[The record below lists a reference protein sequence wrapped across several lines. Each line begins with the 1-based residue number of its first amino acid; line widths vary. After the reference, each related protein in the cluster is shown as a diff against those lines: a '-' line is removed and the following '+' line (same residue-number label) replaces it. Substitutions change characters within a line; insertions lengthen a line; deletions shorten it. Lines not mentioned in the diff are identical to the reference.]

1 MTDTYTDGIPAYT
14 GEDEYTNGIPPFS
27 GDAETPHA
35 DQNARLL
42 GKSVNVA
49 PTGEFISKN
58 MAFHRQKR
66 EANPIYQSIESTPQ
80 NEHPFHK
87 LARIATP
94 HMLDAVDAFK
104 SVIEH
109 FDPKLEKSRFFAQKA
124 MDAMAAGTYSE
135 AGTALQLARLLK
147 GEGNF
152 RDLIHKGVLSGP
164 EVLFGVGPGKDT
176 RTFNAEAL
184 QEMGVKNPW
193 IAYPAGFA
201 LDLAANPYNILKG
214 AGLSKIGKAAEMFT
228 QARTEEQ
235 MAGTAMPNWEAMAK
249 NGNRE
254 ARTIVKLLKSG
265 QEDKLNMGV
274 TLAEKVERGQY
285 LFPGVQLPG
294 MKRINVGKMK
304 WAMDDATWAKVM
316 EDHPGIMGKYKPGDV
331 LPKDV
336 MKKLVDAYKDDAF
349 KMVTLHP
356 ETKIRPVT
364 IPFPDIHNPVAEA
377 QVLPKPLAEGA
388 ARLMTKGNRY
398 LREFNPEL
406 LKPGVGAIPGAYG
419 KLRKASS
426 SLMQGLDEAF
436 HKYPQQIIEGKMGD
450 PRIYDGT
457 VRWLRM
463 AMNQKGDL
471 SREAVD
477 ALFDLQTQGGDK
489 NAILKLM
496 RHLKVDKAMPD
507 TYRAAETAMSSPM
520 AQEEWARVRSSLEEA
535 PRVVVADRALPDEW
549 ELRHFGTNDPAQ
561 IQRQAGEAIAGAW
574 DDTSKR
580 EMVQGISTLEKRLN
594 QHRMD
599 VASLRNAER
608 QAAYS
613 GDARDAA
620 RLKEQADELEKSADL
635 WDQTYRKI
643 FGKSMIHIGPAPEAP
658 VPPQMPRRPML
669 QPTQDRLRI
678 AQAAAEGLDA
688 DLQSVAAEQRALAG
702 SLEAAPPTQ
711 GVTNETLARLERA
724 NQRAAAL
731 QAQMQQRAAEIQRL
745 QDRLAAE
752 GEIDGMVQK
761 VQAGLDKAHETDTAE
776 EIARLE
782 AHPAM
787 KRPAGSLK
795 EVRDE
800 RSRLTRDE
808 FEAFKEQKVG
818 EFLKARYGDDPEDYK
833 AMLEKRAAA
842 YDRSVFKS
850 RAAKSEKAAA
860 KGLRSVAREA
870 EPAAPEPPSLAAPAW
885 RLKTPAVDPAAA
897 VDELRARYPK
907 AGETVG
913 GLKVRPKVDNTSSI
927 GASLDDYEELGGI
940 REISRSE
947 FTAPK
952 YDPSKATTVDGR
964 DRALALADE
973 IRKSGEITPLIVA
986 IDKDGPY
993 ILEGGHRFDALDLL
1007 GVDKFPA
1014 VIVRDLGDF
1023 PAAKDA
1029 AEEIITAPGK
1039 TWHDFTLHPPDI
1051 QARIE
1056 GGEGVETGWVDATGK
1071 FFTRE
1076 EAAAQG
1082 LKMGSP
1088 KASSEAMLRANSAT
1102 PKQNPHWWHPG
1113 YTNESRAKAFD
1124 ALPEDADVW
1133 VFTAMDDATA
1143 DKFLK
1148 EGIKAGEKPSTL
1160 AQENYALG
1168 KMASFGPGKG
1178 LSPHLYVGSDPLN
1191 VDGYGRRI
1199 LALKVKKGSIQASP
1213 EQLTLGTKS
1222 PGDAIS
1228 LSDAVVTSDVPKE
1241 NIIDTKISKSGVTA
1255 QEFMSKAFVVEK
1267 KTVQPN
1273 RPAIGKPRV
1282 PLKGSGLPVPSNRPT
1297 TSAIEKTSFGA
1308 NNPPTTR
1315 DFIAN
1320 REAGGSTV
1328 GLLLTGGQDMHGGL
1342 PPIDGGPP
1350 GPGGMSMPEYQA
1362 WVSKTL
1368 GESPEIGDDLAKE
1381 VADNLVKLSKEGW
1394 AKRRAIRDL
1403 VDGLIWTE
1411 DGRQAIVHAMPEYFP
1426 HVSDNVAA
1434 YSKPL
1439 AYVLGGPPKGGL
1451 RTPGFANARKFKDT
1465 FDDIQRSYK
1474 LVNGKPLLVDDVVTT
1489 LMNRVAS
1496 SIQFQVHN
1504 DMLNG
1509 MLSSMGLSGKEIL
1522 DALKAEGIT
1531 EIPNARAAA
1540 NIVNSHY
1547 WMRKMG
1553 YPEEAIKKVEAL
1565 NKSLIDLGVWRTGG
1579 GPSDVQAAEGVADR
1593 LAAIVRNGTVPM
1605 SKASKEA
1612 PETVDLP
1619 DGVKNLLK
1627 KALGVTEDAD
1637 LANPANNTD
1646 GRLQGTAAAILKKIR
1661 RTMKDRDALA
1671 PPLKLFITKG
1681 ELARLADAPDFVN
1694 VLSVAKGLRASDMA
1708 GDWRTLVNLDPSTI
1722 PNFKELDKF
1731 GANYFLIPEELAN
1744 HINGGVRT
1752 FLDDSGPRNLF
1763 ARFYHGATN
1772 IWKQSVTTIF
1782 PEFHLRNWLTNMYQ
1796 LQVYAGID
1804 DPAIYWQAR
1813 KIQLGIPGALLRDDG
1828 SVLTHAEVMRLA
1840 QKTGVAGHGYFGS
1853 DVQEL
1858 LDPRKGGR
1866 VGRVKGFLQS
1876 SPLSPAAYITYGRD
1890 MGRFVE
1896 ENARIAGFAHYL
1908 KQGYSPYAASM
1919 MVKKFL
1925 FDYSELSRF
1934 ERDFLRGV
1942 FPFYAW
1948 MRKNIPLQVEQI
1960 LSKPATMSVSRDIQH
1975 AVSGLV
1981 NGKDLTPE
1989 QFANLPDWLKP
2000 MLPIL
2005 YKNRKDKPKVT
2016 AVAGKMSPV
2025 SDVMALGQDIGQHGL
2040 LGPAVYGVGALN
2052 PILKETGE
2060 QAFKR
2065 DLETGRPLF
2074 DVEGRTRPL
2083 HLPEGLVAPTSAALN
2098 KVPLVD
2104 WFKNTPGKGLIMLP
2118 ERTTHALQN
2127 MRAISF
2133 MNSTMK
2139 DTEADTTAAQNA
2151 ETILKNLAG
2160 LRSYDVDFERNYQ
2173 IEGRKLK
2180 KEAQDMAPFKDGRVN
2195 FDSPAVKEIL
2205 SRNRKRGEG
2214 VPPVSPEERKRF
2226 TEQMKKK
2233 LEEYRRQRAQRP

>member
-135 AGTALQLARLLK
+135 AGTALQLTKLLK

-356 ETKIRPVT
+356 ETKIRKMP

-377 QVLPKPLAEGA
+377 QLLPKPLAEGA

-419 KLRKASS
+419 RLRKASS
-426 SLMQGLDEAF
+426 SLMEGLDQAF

-489 NAILKLM
+489 NAVLKLM
-496 RHLKVDKAMPD
+496 RHLKVDKMMPD

-870 EPAAPEPPSLAAPAW
+870 EPAAPEPPTLAAPAW
-885 RLKTPAVDPAAA
+885 RF
-897 VDELRARYPK
+897 
-907 AGETVG
+907 
-913 GLKVRPKVDNTSSI
+913 DN
-927 GASLDDYEELGGI
+927 
-940 REISRSE
+940 
-947 FTAPK
+947 
-952 YDPSKATTVDGR
+952 
-964 DRALALADE
+964 
-973 IRKSGEITPLIVA
+973 GEIT
-986 IDKDGPY
+986 
-993 ILEGGHRFDALDLL
+993 
-1007 GVDKFPA
+1007 
-1014 VIVRDLGDF
+1014 
-1023 PAAKDA
+1023 
-1029 AEEIITAPGK
+1029 TAPGK

-1368 GESPEIGDDLAKE
+1368 GESPEVGDDLAKE

-1579 GPSDVQAAEGVADR
+1579 GPADVQAAEGVADR

-1605 SKASKEA
+1605 SKAAKEA

-1637 LANPANNTD
+1637 LANPANNTE

-1694 VLSVAKGLRASDMA
+1694 VLSVAKGLRASDMT
-1708 GDWRTLVNLDPSTI
+1708 GDWKTLVNLDPSTI

-1744 HINGGVRT
+1744 HINGTIRG
-1752 FLDDSGPRNLF
+1752 FLDDSRPRDLF
-1763 ARFYHGATN
+1763 SRFYHGATN

-2233 LEEYRRQRAQRP
+2233 LEEYRKQRAQRP

>member
-1 MTDTYTDGIPAYT
+1 MSHPAFVPDDPEEWAKANSAT
-14 GEDEYTNGIPPFS
+14 PPAAAWQPDDPEEWAKS
-27 GDAETPHA
+27 QGS

-49 PTGEFISKN
+49 PTGEFFNKN
-58 MAFHRQKR
+58 MAFHREKR
-66 EANPIYQSIESTPQ
+66 EADPLYQSIMEKPAEGQ
-80 NEHPFHK
+80 PDHPYAR
-87 LARIATP
+87 LARATVP
-94 HMLDAVDAFK
+94 GMLNAVDAFK

-109 FDPKLEKSRFFAQKA
+109 FDPKLEKSRYFAQKA

-135 AGTALQLARLLK
+135 AGTALQLAKLLK

-152 RDLIHKGVLSGP
+152 RDLLHKGILSGP
-164 EVLFGVGPGKDT
+164 EVLFGAGPGKDT

-184 QEMGVKNPW
+184 QEMGVKSPW

-201 LDLAANPYNILKG
+201 LDLAVNPYNLLKG

-228 QARTEEQ
+228 QARSEEQ
-235 MAGTAMPNWEAMAK
+235 MVGTALPNWEAMAK

-254 ARTIVKLLKSG
+254 ARTIVKLLKAG

-294 MKRINVGKMK
+294 MKRVNVGKMK

-316 EDHPGIMGKYKPGDV
+316 EDHPGITGKYKPGDV

-356 ETKIRPVT
+356 ETKIRHFP
-364 IPFPDIHNPVAEA
+364 IPFPDIHNPVGEVQA
-377 QVLPKPLAEGA
+377 LPKPLAEGV

-419 KLRKASS
+419 RLRKGSS
-426 SLMQGLDEAF
+426 DLMRGLDEAF

-496 RHLKVDKAMPD
+496 RHLKVDKMMPD

-561 IQRQAGEAIAGAW
+561 IQRQANEAIAGAW
-574 DDTSKR
+574 DDTPQR

-608 QAAYS
+608 QASYS
-613 GDARDAA
+613 GDAKDTA
-620 RLKEQADELEKSADL
+620 RLKEQADELEKSADI

-643 FGKSMIHIGPAPEAP
+643 FGKSMIHVGPAPETP

-669 QPTQDRLRI
+669 PPTQERLRI

-702 SLEAAPPTQ
+702 SLEAAPPTP

-818 EFLKARYGDDPEDYK
+818 DFLKTRYGDDPEDYK

-885 RLKTPAVDPAAA
+885 RL
-897 VDELRARYPK
+897 RAY
-907 AGETVG
+907 
-913 GLKVRPKVDNTSSI
+913 DTSSI
-927 GASLDDYEELGGI
+927 DARIAAAERITERAKLSPKERVEKGISDFGTADREWTPDQAKRFQTVVDRLKAEREKILASG
-940 REISRSE
+940 
-947 FTAPK
+947 
-952 YDPSKATTVDGR
+952 
-964 DRALALADE
+964 
-973 IRKSGEITPLIVA
+973 
-986 IDKDGPY
+986 
-993 ILEGGHRFDALDLL
+993 
-1007 GVDKFPA
+1007 
-1014 VIVRDLGDF
+1014 
-1023 PAAKDA
+1023 DA

-1056 GGEGVETGWVDATGK
+1056 AGEGVETGFVDAAGK

-1082 LKMGSP
+1082 LKMKPP
-1088 KASSEAMLRANSAT
+1088 KN
-1102 PKQNPHWWHPG
+1102 
-1113 YTNESRAKAFD
+1113 
-1124 ALPEDADVW
+1124 
-1133 VFTAMDDATA
+1133 
-1143 DKFLK
+1143 
-1148 EGIKAGEKPSTL
+1148 
-1160 AQENYALG
+1160 
-1168 KMASFGPGKG
+1168 
-1178 LSPHLYVGSDPLN
+1178 
-1191 VDGYGRRI
+1191 
-1199 LALKVKKGSIQASP
+1199 
-1213 EQLTLGTKS
+1213 
-1222 PGDAIS
+1222 
-1228 LSDAVVTSDVPKE
+1228 
-1241 NIIDTKISKSGVTA
+1241 
-1255 QEFMSKAFVVEK
+1255 
-1267 KTVQPN
+1267 PN

-1282 PLKGSGLPVPSNRPT
+1282 PLKGSGLPVPSDRPT
-1297 TSAIEKTSFGA
+1297 TSAIERTSFGA
-1308 NNPPTTR
+1308 NNPPTPAAFT
-1315 DFIAN
+1315 AN
-1320 REAGGSTV
+1320 REAGGSTI

-1362 WVSKTL
+1362 WISKTL
-1368 GESPEIGDDLAKE
+1368 GESPEIGDNLAKE

-1522 DALKAEGIT
+1522 AALKAEGIH

-1579 GPSDVQAAEGVADR
+1579 GPADVQAAEGVADR
-1593 LAAIVRNGTVPM
+1593 LAAIVRDGTVPM
-1605 SKASKEA
+1605 MKASKEA

-1637 LANPANNTD
+1637 LANPANNTE

-1694 VLSVAKGLRASDMA
+1694 VLSVAKGLRASDMT
-1708 GDWRTLVNLDPSTI
+1708 GDWKTLVNLDPSTI

-1744 HINGGVRT
+1744 HINGSIRG

-1858 LDPRKGGR
+1858 LDPRKGGH
-1866 VGRVKGFLQS
+1866 VGRLK
-1876 SPLSPAAYITYGRD
+1876 AAASINPITFGRD

-1925 FDYSELSRF
+1925 FDYSELSKF

-2025 SDVMALGQDIGQHGL
+2025 SDVMALGQDIGLHGL

-2052 PILKETGE
+2052 PILKETSE

-2074 DVEGRTRPL
+2074 EVEGRTRPL
-2083 HLPEGLVAPTSAALN
+2083 HLPQ
-2098 KVPLVD
+2098 PLVGPVGRT
-2104 WFKNTPGKGLIMLP
+2104 FGLPQGKGLVMVP
-2118 ERTTHALQN
+2118 ERAGHALQN

-2160 LRSYDVDFERNYQ
+2160 LRSYDVDFEKNYQ
-2173 IEGRKLK
+2173 VEGRKLK
-2180 KEAQDMAPFKDGRVN
+2180 KEAQDAAPFKNGRIN
-2195 FDSPAVKEIL
+2195 FDSPVVKEIL

-2226 TEQMKKK
+2226 NEWMKKK
-2233 LEEYRRQRAQRP
+2233 LDEYRKQRAQRP

>member
-14 GEDEYTNGIPPFS
+14 GEDEYTSGIPPFQ

-49 PTGEFISKN
+49 PTGEFFQKN

-66 EANPIYQSIESTPQ
+66 EADPTYQTIMEQPAAGQ
-80 NEHPFHK
+80 PDHPYAR
-87 LARIATP
+87 LARATVP

-135 AGTALQLARLLK
+135 AGTALQLTKLLK

-201 LDLAANPYNILKG
+201 LDLAANPYNLLKG

-235 MAGTAMPNWEAMAK
+235 MVGTPMPNWEAMAK

-254 ARTIVKLLKSG
+254 ARTIVKLLKAG

-356 ETKIRPVT
+356 ETKIRKLS

-377 QVLPKPLAEGA
+377 QALPKPLAVGA

-419 KLRKASS
+419 RLRKASS
-426 SLMQGLDEAF
+426 SLMEGLDQAF

-477 ALFDLQTQGGDK
+477 ALFDLQTSGGDK
-489 NAILKLM
+489 NAVLKLM
-496 RHLKVDKAMPD
+496 RHLKVDKMMPD

-561 IQRQAGEAIAGAW
+561 IQRQAGEAISGAW

-613 GDARDAA
+613 GDAKDAA

-643 FGKSMIHIGPAPEAP
+643 FGKSMIHIGPAPETP

-688 DLQSVAAEQRALAG
+688 DLQSIAAEQRALAG
-702 SLEAAPPTQ
+702 SLEAAPPTP

-787 KRPAGSLK
+787 KRPAGSLR

-818 EFLKARYGDDPEDYK
+818 DFLKARYGDDPEDYK

-870 EPAAPEPPSLAAPAW
+870 EPATPEPPTLAAPAW
-885 RLKTPAVDPAAA
+885 RF
-897 VDELRARYPK
+897 
-907 AGETVG
+907 
-913 GLKVRPKVDNTSSI
+913 DN
-927 GASLDDYEELGGI
+927 
-940 REISRSE
+940 
-947 FTAPK
+947 
-952 YDPSKATTVDGR
+952 
-964 DRALALADE
+964 
-973 IRKSGEITPLIVA
+973 GEIT
-986 IDKDGPY
+986 
-993 ILEGGHRFDALDLL
+993 
-1007 GVDKFPA
+1007 
-1014 VIVRDLGDF
+1014 
-1023 PAAKDA
+1023 
-1029 AEEIITAPGK
+1029 TAPGK

-1056 GGEGVETGWVDATGK
+1056 AGEGVETGWVDATGK

-1082 LKMGSP
+1082 LKMSP
-1088 KASSEAMLRANSAT
+1088 
-1102 PKQNPHWWHPG
+1102 PKN
-1113 YTNESRAKAFD
+1113 
-1124 ALPEDADVW
+1124 
-1133 VFTAMDDATA
+1133 
-1143 DKFLK
+1143 
-1148 EGIKAGEKPSTL
+1148 
-1160 AQENYALG
+1160 
-1168 KMASFGPGKG
+1168 
-1178 LSPHLYVGSDPLN
+1178 
-1191 VDGYGRRI
+1191 
-1199 LALKVKKGSIQASP
+1199 
-1213 EQLTLGTKS
+1213 
-1222 PGDAIS
+1222 
-1228 LSDAVVTSDVPKE
+1228 
-1241 NIIDTKISKSGVTA
+1241 
-1255 QEFMSKAFVVEK
+1255 
-1267 KTVQPN
+1267 PN

-1350 GPGGMSMPEYQA
+1350 GPGGMSMSEYQA

-1368 GESPEIGDDLAKE
+1368 GESPEIGADLAKE

-1522 DALKAEGIT
+1522 AALEAEGIH

-1579 GPSDVQAAEGVADR
+1579 GPADVQAAEGVADR
-1593 LAAIVRNGTVPM
+1593 LAAIVRDGTVPM
-1605 SKASKEA
+1605 MKASKEA

-1637 LANPANNTD
+1637 LANPANNTE

-1661 RTMKDRDALA
+1661 RTMKDREVLA

-1694 VLSVAKGLRASDMA
+1694 VLSVAKGLRASDMT
-1708 GDWRTLVNLDPSTI
+1708 GDWKTLVNLDPSTI
-1722 PNFKELDKF
+1722 PNFKELDRF

-1744 HINGGVRT
+1744 HINGGIRT

-1772 IWKQSVTTIF
+1772 IWKQSVTTVF

-1796 LQVYAGID
+1796 PQVYAGID

-1813 KIQLGIPGALLRDDG
+1813 KIQLRIPGALLRDDG

-1853 DVQEL
+1853 DVQEI
-1858 LDPRKGGR
+1858 LDPRKGGH
-1866 VGRVKGFLQS
+1866 VGRVKAV
-1876 SPLSPAAYITYGRD
+1876 LSINPITFGRD

-1896 ENARIAGFAHYL
+1896 ENARIAVFAHYL

-1919 MVKKFL
+1919 LVKKFL

-2052 PILKETGE
+2052 PILKETSE

-2083 HLPEGLVAPTSAALN
+2083 HLPQALVGPVGRTFGLPQ
-2098 KVPLVD
+2098 
-2104 WFKNTPGKGLIMLP
+2104 GKGLVMVP
-2118 ERTTHALQN
+2118 ERAGHALQN
-2127 MRAISF
+2127 FRAISL

-2226 TEQMKKK
+2226 NERMKKK
-2233 LEEYRRQRAQRP
+2233 LEEYRKQRAQRP